1 MTIREDVSNFK
12 FFDIIPFD
20 EETYAHDFD
29 VHGSFSCPHID
40 TQGYDTLLFGWT
52 HGSMMSV
59 GSARDRIHVRM
70 QHASNST
77 AGRDTIG
84 SWSDCEATDIY
95 GQDFYRLI
103 STLTMDSWLAL
114 DALTREPY
122 LYSMPPAILT
132 TTVAVSGCFTF
143 IGISITSQAS
153 CKTNSF
159 VPTVAYIGKQRWV
172 RLIFS
177 NSCGSTAAV
186 GSMTMA
192 AWAMLGRPGQW
203 PVCHAEA
210 LSQ

>member
-20 EETYAHDFD
+20 EETYANDMD

-59 GSARDRIHVRM
+59 GSAVDQIHIRM

-77 AGRDTIG
+77 TGRDTIG
-84 SWSDCEATDIY
+84 SWSDCVATDVY

-122 LYSMPPAILT
+122 LYSIPPDVNVPARG
-132 TTVAVSGCFTF
+132 VSGCFCLL
-143 IGISITSQAS
+143 GISVTSQAS
-153 CKTNSF
+153 CTTESF
-159 VPTVAYIGKQRWV
+159 VPTVAYVGKQRWV
-172 RLIFS
+172 RLFFS
-177 NSCGSTAAV
+177 MSVASAGGAGSYNIA
-186 GSMTMA
+186 G
-192 AWAMLGRPGQW
+192 WAMLGRSGQW
-203 PVCHAEA
+203 PVCHAEVV
-210 LSQ
+210 